1 MKLIALKKIVTTMT
15 LVFVA
20 SSAIALGQTQDE
32 WLEITTKKD
41 LYLSLGFPMRD
52 EFGWPRME
60 QSSCDALKFAS
71 LYAVSGATWVNPLLA
86 EDTNEPGLFFR
97 RPRKDCLKDITDN
110 DGKIIDRQDNG
121 SKSSI
126 SRDMFLGLL
135 HWIFAT
141 ENFAAIDRII
151 HYGLDHTNNHGG
163 WVMGHAATID
173 RNGNRI
179 PETTQREWLEATIVN
194 GPLQATFCQLWKH
207 LREKKSDQTQ
217 SDPNWLIPCLEK
229 YNESYVVE
237 GFFVNGYITHLH
249 ALHILLRMKMLG
261 ETSWQQIS
269 LLRHYS
275 LIHSRNALFQAMIA
289 LAFKGPIVDA
299 NGTAMP
305 VGDQERQYFQNQARK
320 EAYATLLN
328 KLDRT
333 PLAGTILFPENRLP
347 QENDRSS
354 FYLFQRDLLQNGI
367 VNDDWLRANPPKQDP
382 LVFEA
387 IDYLFATHVLFL

>member
-1 MKLIALKKIVTTMT
+1 MKLLAFKKIMT
-15 LVFVA
+15 AMILYLVG
-20 SSAIALGQTQDE
+20 SNGIALGQTQDE
-32 WLEITTKKD
+32 WLQVTTKKN
-41 LYLSLGFPMRD
+41 LYLSLGYPMRD

-71 LYAVSGATWVNPLLA
+71 LYAVSGATWVDPLLA
-86 EDTNEPGLFFR
+86 EDTNEPGSFFR

-110 DGKIIDRQDNG
+110 YGQIIDRQDNG

-135 HWIFAT
+135 HWILAT
-141 ENFAAIDRII
+141 ENFAVIERII
-151 HYGLDHTNNHGG
+151 QYGLEHTDSQGG
-163 WVMGHAATID
+163 WVMGYAATID

-179 PETTQREWLEATIVN
+179 SEATHKEWLEATVVN

-207 LREKKSDQTQ
+207 LKGKQTGQ
-217 SDPNWLIPCLEK
+217 VRPDPNWLTPCLEK

-275 LIHSRNALFQAMIA
+275 LIQSRNALFQAMLA

-299 NGTAMP
+299 SGTAMP
-305 VGDQERQYFQNQARK
+305 VGEQEREYFQNQARK
-320 EAYATLLN
+320 EAYETLLN

-333 PLAGTILFPENRLP
+333 PISGSTLFPEDRLP
-347 QENDRSS
+347 SENDRSS
-354 FYLFQRDLLQNGI
+354 FYLFQRDLLQNGS
-367 VNDDWLRANPPKQDP
+367 VNDDWLPVEPPTKDP
-382 LVFEA
+382 LAFEA
-387 IDYLFATHVLFL
+387 IDYLLATHVLSL